1 MILKE
6 DYSMKKNVHYALLED
21 IQKYIPDD
29 EMEKVFPFGFEVT
42 YDGKTDQSVITFLRD
57 YYNSHLPVDL
67 TAWARVN
74 EPSETLIYGKELGP
88 QLCFIRDQLATIFY
102 NSWNYYEK
110 DPVMVIST
118 HMSKSVTLPVYRLY
132 VTKYNLEIIIRANF
146 YNWIISI
153 NSEKPLDFDCMELF
167 DTNRFIPYYYC
178 EGFPKSNCYGSY
190 ENNHSR
196 FTVDIT
202 SKYDVYTFFYLLNNC
217 LKNRNKE

>member
-1 MILKE
+1 
-6 DYSMKKNVHYALLED
+6 MKKNVHYALLED
-21 IQKYIPDD
+21 IQKYIPKNTRKKLFPNGF
-29 EMEKVFPFGFEVT
+29 EKV
-42 YDGKTDQSVITFLRD
+42 YDDSTDPSVITFLRA
-57 YYNSHLPVDL
+57 YYNSHLPVDV
-67 TAWARVN
+67 TAWVRVN
-74 EPSETLIYGKELGP
+74 EPSDKLLYGKELGP
-88 QLCFIRDQLATIFY
+88 QLCFVRDVLAPIFY
-102 NSWNYYEK
+102 DSWKECEK

-132 VTKYNLEIIIRANF
+132 ITKYNLEIIIRANF

-167 DTNRFIPYYYC
+167 EINKFIPDYYC
-178 EGFPKSNCYGSY
+178 EGFPKSKCYGSY
-190 ENNHSR
+190 ESNHSK